1 MRMKEKE
8 ESITKLRSQLMML
21 KNLSEFDA
29 EEGRLRRLYDQARI
43 QGDKKKKRE
52 YKDKLVELNQRK
64 KQAIRSSRRENEQ
77 S

>member
-1 MRMKEKE
+1 M
-8 ESITKLRSQLMML
+8 
-21 KNLSEFDA
+21 SEFDA